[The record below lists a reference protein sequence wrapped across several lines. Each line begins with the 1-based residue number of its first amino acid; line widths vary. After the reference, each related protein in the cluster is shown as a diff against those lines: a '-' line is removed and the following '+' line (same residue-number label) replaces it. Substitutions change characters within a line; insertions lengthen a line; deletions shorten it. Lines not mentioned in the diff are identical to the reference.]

1 MNVMRC
7 SRGRI
12 FSLAKRG
19 EDGELKLDLVISLM
33 DFFCIR
39 KILLLFFWEVQLY
52 LYREAIKK
60 VGMNEGKVECF

>member
-1 MNVMRC
+1 M
-7 SRGRI
+7 
-12 FSLAKRG
+12 AKRG

>member
-1 MNVMRC
+1 M
-7 SRGRI
+7 
-12 FSLAKRG
+12 AKRG

-33 DFFCIR
+33 DFICIR
-39 KILLLFFWEVQLY
+39 KILLFFFWEVQLY